1 MLRNVEFIKCIF
13 LNCLSPLLFITAIC
27 VIFKLKQIIQIEYN
41 IRIPTGGSGMEWMET
56 REDRGVAFGIDGVRS
71 LHLP

>member
-13 LNCLSPLLFITAIC
+13 LDCLSPLLC
-27 VIFKLKQIIQIEYN
+27 YIFNKLKQIIQIEYN